1 LLIQNR
7 NTYDTI
13 LNIGINPV
21 LHVGNNTIAFT
32 PGLQYTIRRDTIS
45 ALDMNQNLFRQFLY
59 MYTSAFGNWVSVS
72 GSAIREA
79 GPFTE
84 RDLNSRDLSGHLNFL
99 VGRPWGK
106 TALITGYSARDVLFR
121 PLVREYF
128 TTSTYLGVQRRF
140 GQNLRA
146 SIFAEYLR
154 SWRVEDNRFAIAQA
168 MRPAFDLDY
177 TAGKH
182 WSVQASGSWS
192 KGEGF
197 HAYDNVN
204 NQFLVSYVRAVQRP
218 LNDGLGD
225 VPVTYPLRFSFGL
238 QQQTFYNF
246 TGGNGTKVLPIVRLT
261 LF

>member
-1 LLIQNR
+1 
-7 NTYDTI
+7 
-13 LNIGINPV
+13 
-21 LHVGNNTIAFT
+21 
-32 PGLQYTIRRDTIS
+32 
-45 ALDMNQNLFRQFLY
+45 
-59 MYTSAFGNWVSVS
+59 
-72 GSAIREA
+72 
-79 GPFTE
+79 
-84 RDLNSRDLSGHLNFL
+84 
-99 VGRPWGK
+99 
-106 TALITGYSARDVLFR
+106 
-121 PLVREYF
+121 
-128 TTSTYLGVQRRF
+128 
-140 GQNLRA
+140 
-146 SIFAEYLR
+146 
-154 SWRVEDNRFAIAQA
+154 

-225 VPVTYPLRFSFGL
+225 VPVTYPLRFSFGF

-246 TGGNGTKVLPIVRLT
+246 TGGNSTKVLPIVRLT